1 MRIRKR
7 QVPFSLSSL
16 ASVTL
21 SDPLLSLSPVVQLQ
35 LQDATHP
42 KASDPL
48 GNLTPHRERGAH
60 FDHQPSD
67 QPNQRLDLPIE
78 GGSSGLDC
86 SDNASGTHKEKKKK
100 DFSELL
106 QGEYER
112 GGEVEVEKG
121 NDIRKG
127 RILGAETVNGDVPES
142 RAIYQASG
150 STWCDG
156 EKSFPPKKRRS
167 SFQRSRSSEDA
178 MMEKDKKMKTKMK
191 TKMISSNR
199 CAQQIN
205 KEELGEEKET
215 KARGLENS
223 TGAKKLRARG
233 GALMEGSRCSRV
245 NGRGWRCCQ
254 QTLVGYSLC
263 EHHLGK
269 GRLRSMTSVRSR
281 SLAASNTLTALK
293 RDHES
298 EPLST
303 TSSSLLENELKDSVL
318 DNDCED
324 EDENKPLV
332 FTKKRMKLGMVK
344 ARSIRSLLGQTNN
357 GTVVA
362 DNQY

>member
-16 ASVTL
+16 ASVTV
-21 SDPLLSLSPVVQLQ
+21 SDPLLSRSPVVQLQ

-60 FDHQPSD
+60 FDYQPSD
-67 QPNQRLDLPIE
+67 QPNQRLLPIE

-112 GGEVEVEKG
+112 GGEVEKG

-127 RILGAETVNGDVPES
+127 GILGAETVTGVLPES

-167 SFQRSRSSEDA
+167 SFERSRSREDA
-178 MMEKDKKMKTKMK
+178 MMERDKIKMKTKMK
-191 TKMISSNR
+191 TEMISSNK

-205 KEELGEEKET
+205 NEELGEEKET
-215 KARGLENS
+215 KARGLES

-269 GRLRSMTSVRSR
+269 GRLRSMTSLRSR
-281 SLAASNTLTALK
+281 SLAGSNTLTALK
-293 RDHES
+293 RDES

-318 DNDCED
+318 DNGGED
-324 EDENKPLV
+324 EDENKPLM

-344 ARSIRSLLGQTNN
+344 ARSISSLLGQTNN

-362 DNQY
+362 DHQY